1 MNKNINNQQLYDEYT
16 SILNST
22 RSIDLIHP
30 KVRMLQKK
38 YLLEQMYQNSW
49 ERYFTKCYQLIQQ
62 QICSLHPFHLFLLIV
77 FLLWITIIIYEY
89 IKKIFGIKSRYRENE
104 KIKQLAIQHSEM
116 YPNDPIV
123 DPNDVLTW

>member
-1 MNKNINNQQLYDEYT
+1 MNKNINDQRLYDEYT

-30 KVRMLQKK
+30 KVRMLQEK

-49 ERYFTKCYQLIQQ
+49 ERYFTKCYQFIRQ
-62 QICSLHPFHLFLLIV
+62 QICSLHPFHLFLFLV

-89 IKKIFGIKSRYRENE
+89 IKKIFGIKARHRENE